1 MYSHA
6 MSPKVEEET
15 PHRRHENLFATLKG
29 SDIVAN
35 LPHSRR
41 SLANQSSNLKVSTSY
56 SQQ

>member
-41 SLANQSSNLKVSTSY
+41 SLAN
-56 SQQ
+56 